1 MVGDVIIRIYDVS
14 GRLLIDDKL
23 YVNDVILL
31 KDYDLSI
38 YEYGTYMLQIITKD
52 GIQVKPIILD
62 RK

>member
-14 GRLLIDDKL
+14 GRLLFDDKL
-23 YVNDVILL
+23 YVNDVMLL

-62 RK
+62 RR

>member
-23 YVNDVILL
+23 YVNDVMLL

-62 RK
+62 RR